1 MTNKIVAIV
10 LSGGK
15 GKRMGASVSK
25 QYLLLKDK
33 PILYYSLKAF
43 DESDVDEIVLVVGK
57 EDFEFVK
64 EEIVNKINKNA
75 KRVYVLENGV
85 PIKKEG

>member
-1 MTNKIVAIV
+1 MTNKVVAIV

-15 GKRMGASVSK
+15 GKRMGTTTSK
-25 QYLLLKDK
+25 QYLLLDGK

-64 EEIVNKINKNA
+64 EEIVNKYQI
-75 KRVYVLENGV
+75 
-85 PIKKEG
+85 IKY